1 MTSYPFSAE
10 ARGIVEAPADVVFA
24 FLDDQE
30 NLSSHMSKPSG
41 MMLGTTMKII
51 MEPDHTKRVGSRL
64 GFTGSV
70 FGVPLKVDE
79 VVTSRTP
86 PANKTW
92 ETTEEPTL
100 WVIGRYGMGFELA
113 PQGSRSELRV
123 YIGCDRPTGIL
134 GGLLGRLFAPA
145 YARWCTRKMVD
156 DAAKHFGRA
165 IAEPA

>member
-10 ARGIVEAPADVVFA
+10 ARGIVEAPAEVVFA
-24 FLDDQE
+24 ILDDQE

-41 MMLGTTMKII
+41 MMLGTTMKIV
-51 MEPDHTKRVGSRL
+51 MEPDHTKRVGSRF

-70 FGVPLKVDE
+70 LGIPLSVDE

-86 PANKTW
+86 PSSKTW
-92 ETTEEPTL
+92 ETTAEPTL

-113 PQGSRSELRV
+113 PQGPRTGLRV
-123 YIGCDRPTGIL
+123 HIRYARPRGLLGGIL
-134 GGLLGRLFAPA
+134 GWLFGPA

-156 DAAKHFGRA
+156 DAARHFGHA
-165 IAEPA
+165 VAELA

>member
-1 MTSYPFSAE
+1 MTSYPFTAE
-10 ARGIVEAPADVVFA
+10 SRGTIEAPADVVFA

-41 MMLGTTMKII
+41 MMLGTTMKIF
-51 MEPDHTKRVGSRL
+51 MEPDHTKRVGSRF

-70 FGVPLKVDE
+70 LGVPLRVAE

-86 PANKTW
+86 PSSKTW

-100 WVIGRYGMGFELA
+100 WVIGRYGMGLELV

-123 YIGCDRPTGIL
+123 YIGYDRPVGIL
-134 GGLLGRLFAPA
+134 GGVLGWLFGPT
-145 YARWCTRKMVD
+145 YARWCTRIMVD
-156 DAAKHFGRA
+156 DAAKHFGHA
-165 IAEPA
+165 AAELA